1 MFPNMGLNINVVEN
15 NADARRTSK
24 DNFIV
29 CNFFCKESLFEGPY
43 EIGMYVVLTIFVSL
57 GAFHKLCHQ
66 KLRFV
71 DTLSVLIV

>member
-1 MFPNMGLNINVVEN
+1 MLSKITLTQ
-15 NADARRTSK
+15 DAHLKITLLYA
-24 DNFIV
+24 I
-29 CNFFCKESLFEGPY
+29 FFCKEALFEGPY

-71 DTLSVLIV
+71 DTLSVLINLTSSF